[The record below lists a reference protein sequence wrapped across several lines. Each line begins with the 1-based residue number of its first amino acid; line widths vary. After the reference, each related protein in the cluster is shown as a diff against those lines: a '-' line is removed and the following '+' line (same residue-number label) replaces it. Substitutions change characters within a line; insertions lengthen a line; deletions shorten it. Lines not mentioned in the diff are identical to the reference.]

1 MKNSFLE
8 HVYFGNIVPA
18 DRGFKRNK
26 RLYKISK
33 LSEEAY
39 DKMMAAVPD
48 EYRDCFP
55 RLSQKVLNN
64 HPVQKRRNPAQRID
78 YSRKSCT
85 EFSE

>member
-1 MKNSFLE
+1 MKKSFLE
-8 HVYFGNIVPA
+8 NVYFGNVVPV

-48 EYRDCFP
+48 E
-55 RLSQKVLNN
+55 
-64 HPVQKRRNPAQRID
+64 
-78 YSRKSCT
+78 
-85 EFSE
+85 